1 VGHTGKPSQP
11 KGQTAD
17 SMPFEAAL
25 KTLES
30 IVEAMEEGE
39 LPLEV
44 LMEKYGEGTK
54 LVRNCQ
60 AKLEEAELVIKQLEK
75 TASGEAV
82 PKSLN
87 SKALNEDE

>member
-1 VGHTGKPSQP
+1 
-11 KGQTAD
+11 
-17 SMPFEAAL
+17 MPFEVAL

-39 LPLEV
+39 MPLEV

-60 AKLEEAELVIKQLEK
+60 AKLEEAELKIKQLEK
-75 TASGEAV
+75 SASGETV
-82 PKSLN
+82 LKSVN
-87 SKALNEDE
+87 SKALDDDE